1 VTGCQDGWQILAAFG
16 TTRPR
21 DYREYG
27 VLVHRSVVV
36 KIPRDVQKGHGFEKL
51 QAEKT
56 TDECI

>member
-1 VTGCQDGWQILAAFG
+1 LAAFR

-36 KIPRDVQKGHGFEKL
+36 KIPRDVQKDHGFEKL